1 MVLYRWQKINEQVF
15 CSDCCIDIII
25 SLNLFGFWIKKKCL
39 FNVVTGKLS
48 NSLIIL
54 MSYKPVQIKLVR

>member
-25 SLNLFGFWIKKKCL
+25 SLNLFGFWIKKNAYLCSNWKIIKFFNH
-39 FNVVTGKLS
+39 FNVIQTCS
-48 NSLIIL
+48 N
-54 MSYKPVQIKLVR
+54 